1 VIKIIILISRKFKEN
16 DMDKFV
22 IEGGKRLSGTVDIGG
37 SKNAVLP
44 ILVASLLVEK
54 GEVTINNVPDLMDIR
69 TIIKLMEHLGAEVKF
84 YPEAKKVTI
93 KADNLNNYEAPY
105 DLVRKMRASFLVMGP
120 LLARLGKAKVSL
132 PGGCVLGQRPVDLH
146 LAGLSKLGTQITEE
160 HGYVIAEAQELNGN
174 MIYFDRPSHTG
185 TENIMM
191 AAVLARGETT
201 IINAAC
207 DPEVVDLSNFLNSMG
222 ARIGGAGTPVVNING
237 VKKLRAVEYSPIY
250 DRLEAS
256 TYMMA
261 AAITNGYI
269 ELKNLNIDHLSPVI
283 YKLRQ
288 MGVELEGNKGKS
300 KIKGPKRLKPISVI
314 TYPHP
319 GFPTDMQA
327 SIMALATIADGA
339 SQIRET
345 VFEDRFT
352 HVMEYTRLGA
362 DIKVSGDR
370 ATISGVGKLKGAS
383 VMASDIRAGAGLVL
397 AGLAAEG
404 TTEVLRVYHI
414 DRGYEKMEE
423 KLSRLGAEIKRVG
436 T

>member
-1 VIKIIILISRKFKEN
+1 
-16 DMDKFV
+16 MDKFV
-22 IEGGKRLSGTVDIGG
+22 IEGGKRLSGTVDISG

-54 GEVTINNVPDLMDIR
+54 GEVTVNNVPDLMDIR
-69 TIIKLMEHLGAEVKF
+69 TIIKVMEHLGAEVKF

-93 KADNLNNYEAPY
+93 KADNLNNHEAPY

-120 LLARLGKAKVSL
+120 LLARLKKAKVSL

-146 LAGLSKLGTQITEE
+146 LAGLSKLGAQITEE
-160 HGYVIAEAQELNGN
+160 HGYVIAEVQELSGN
-174 MIYFDRPSHTG
+174 MIYFDRPTHTG
-185 TENIMM
+185 TENIIM
-191 AAVLARGETT
+191 AATLARGETV

-222 ARIGGAGTPVVNING
+222 AKIGGAGTPFINING

-261 AAITNGYI
+261 ATITNGYI
-269 ELKNLNIDHLSPVI
+269 ELKNLNIDHLNPVI
-283 YKLRQ
+283 HKLKQ
-288 MGVELEGNKGKS
+288 MGVEFEGNKGKS
-300 KIKGPKRLKPISVI
+300 KIKGPKRLRPISVI

-327 SIMALATIADGA
+327 SIMALTAIADGT

-362 DIKVSGDR
+362 DIRVSGDR
-370 ATISGVGKLKGAS
+370 ATISGVEKLKGAS

-423 KLSRLGAEIKRVG
+423 KLSRLGAEIKRVK

>member
-1 VIKIIILISRKFKEN
+1 
-16 DMDKFV
+16 MDKFV
-22 IEGGKRLSGTVDIGG
+22 IEGGKRLSGTVDISG

-54 GEVTINNVPDLMDIR
+54 GEVTVNNVPDLMDIR

-84 YPEAKKVTI
+84 YPEAKKVII
-93 KADNLNNYEAPY
+93 KADNLNNHEAPY

-120 LLARLGKAKVSL
+120 LLARLKKAKVSL

-146 LAGLSKLGTQITEE
+146 LAGLSKLGAQITEE

-174 MIYFDRPSHTG
+174 MIYFDRPTHTG
-185 TENIMM
+185 TENIIM
-191 AAVLARGETT
+191 AATLARGETT

-222 ARIGGAGTPVVNING
+222 AKIGGAGTPIINING
-237 VKKLRAVEYSPIY
+237 VKKLRAVEFSPIH

-269 ELKNLNIDHLSPVI
+269 ELKNLNVDHLNPVI
-283 YKLRQ
+283 NKLKQ
-288 MGVELEGNKGKS
+288 MGVEFEGNKGKL
-300 KIKGPKRLKPISVI
+300 KIKGPKRLKPISVT

-370 ATISGVGKLKGAS
+370 ATINGIEKLKGAS

-423 KLSRLGAEIKRVG
+423 KLSRLGAEIKRVK